1 MTDASVL
8 HRHVEGS
15 TRAAHR
21 RQRAQREAAMAAI
34 EAAVVAGCRC
44 CIERAVN
51 DALVAGLNRDLVLD
65 AMGQALNAARCGQP
79 CTEPCAHLH
88 E

>member
-1 MTDASVL
+1 MTNASVL

-15 TRAAHR
+15 ARAAHR
-21 RQRAQREAAMAAI
+21 RQQAGRAAAMAAI

-51 DALVAGLNRDLVLD
+51 DALVAGLNRDRVLD
-65 AMGQALNAARCGQP
+65 AMGQALISAQCQQP
-79 CTEPCAHLH
+79 CAEPCDHLH